1 MSTNDPPELEKIPGI
16 GPKRAKALRVAGY
29 ETLDDLEAATE
40 EDLRD
45 VAMFDDIL
53 ARDIKATVSPAADDR
68 VAVKQPNAVTPD
80 DWRVTDRQLHHIRTL
95 SDDVPLDLEGS
106 TALDVRDQ
114 LEFAIDPDL
123 LGFRRVCGR
132 VVTYDAETDE
142 YHPVP
147 NATVHVED
155 TDCSFL
161 SYFPSDLGYGWF
173 FPFDCTRET
182 VATTT
187 TNECGEFCV
196 HVPRWDIDRVLSFR
210 RERVCLPEIARPR
223 LRDVLERPE
232 VFPDP
237 VIPPDPRPRPDP
249 SPRPRPD
256 PSPRPGRLFDPGA
269 FERTAELVGEDIAL
283 RLGAGSERG
292 AFGDLE
298 PETAA
303 LLDRPAFPDPPEPPL
318 PKGFARPDPDERVEL
333 LGDEIPVDSEIL
345 AAIDPD
351 RLAGPFLRCRDVS
364 VPEWRTIVDVPD
376 ITFRVTQDVDG
387 DGTPETIYSEGYFDV
402 RWDEGGS
409 LDVDLVADD
418 NANSIPTCDGLTP
431 ENVECETPS
440 IESIGL
446 MPTRSP
452 IYDDATGYARRI
464 NRPKPP
470 GSSTGRPDGTAPFAG
485 TLQLHGCH
493 RFEEAAYYRVLY
505 SYEGGSERPFTGHE
519 WHVPAIGRDPVH
531 VQPTGTDGW
540 YPILDVPYLESCYGE
555 TLNDNPLLFP
565 FWVLNW
571 NTRGY
576 RNGTYEVRLQL
587 ADSDMEPL
595 STSPASTITVDNR
608 APDLELTDLAWGPM
622 SERPEEWDNDI
633 TESCPRIERPA
644 GEDIGIRVSFRAW
657 GEHFRSVRASA
668 HGCGRN
674 PPVTQPSSSGGP
686 SNRYSY
692 WHQSVGDRSR
702 KQTVVFEVP
711 AGYQQ
716 GAYRIRL
723 RAVSRAFNPAGGGRG
738 PSTNWEYDGDYVD
751 SHLNRQIS
759 ITDA

>member
-1 MSTNDPPELEKIPGI
+1 MSTNDPSELEQIPGI

-40 EDLRD
+40 ADLRD

-53 ARDIKATVSPAADDR
+53 ARDIKAMLNRDADD
-68 VAVKQPNAVTPD
+68 VVPVKQPNVVTPD
-80 DWRVTDRQLHHIRTL
+80 DWRVTERQLAHIRTL
-95 SDDVPLDLEGS
+95 TDDAPSDLVGT

-114 LEFAIDPDL
+114 LEFAMAPEL
-123 LGFRRVCGR
+123 LGFRQVCGR
-132 VVTYDAETDE
+132 VVTHDSATGE

-161 SYFPSDLGYGWF
+161 SRFPSDLGYGWF

-196 HVPRWDIDRVLSFR
+196 YVPLWDIDRVLDFR
-210 RERVCLPEIARPR
+210 RERVCLPEIVRPR
-223 LRDVLERPE
+223 IRDVLERPE
-232 VFPDP
+232 EFPDP
-237 VIPPDPRPRPDP
+237 VNPPEPRPEPRPDP
-249 SPRPRPD
+249 GF
-256 PSPRPGRLFDPGA
+256 GRLFDPGV
-269 FERTAELVGEDIAL
+269 FERTAELVGEDVAL
-283 RLGAGSERG
+283 RLGAGTERG
-292 AFGDLE
+292 DFGDLE
-298 PETAA
+298 PEATT
-303 LLDRPAFPDPPEPPL
+303 LLDRPAFPEPPEPPL
-318 PKGFARPDPDERVEL
+318 PEGFLRPDPEERLEL
-333 LGDEIPVDSEIL
+333 LGDELPVDPEVI
-345 AAIDPD
+345 AAVDPD
-351 RLAGPFLRCRDVS
+351 RLVGPFLRCRDVF
-364 VPEWRTIVDVPD
+364 VPEWRTFVDVPD
-376 ITFRVTQDVDG
+376 ITFRVTQDFDG
-387 DGTPETIYSEGYFDV
+387 DGTQETIYSEGFFDV
-402 RWDEGGS
+402 RWNEEQS

-418 NANSIPTCDGLTP
+418 AANSIPTCDGLTP

-446 MPTRSP
+446 LPTRSP

-470 GSSTGRPDGTAPFAG
+470 GSSTRPDGTAPFAG

-493 RFEEAAYYRVLY
+493 RFEEASYYRVLY
-505 SYEGGSERPFTGHE
+505 SYEGGPERPFTGHE

-531 VQPTGTDGW
+531 VQPSATDGW
-540 YPILDVPYLESCYGE
+540 YPILDVPYLESYYGE
-555 TLNDNPLLFP
+555 NLNDNPLLFP
-565 FWVLNW
+565 YWVLNW

-576 RNGTYEVRLQL
+576 RDGSYEVRLQL
-587 ADSDMEPL
+587 GDSDMDPL
-595 STSPASTITVDNR
+595 SVTSPSSTITVDNR
-608 APDLELTDLAWGPM
+608 APNLDIGGIVWGPT
-622 SERPEEWDNDI
+622 SEPPEEWDNEI
-633 TESCPRIERPA
+633 TESCPRIERPS
-644 GEDIGIRVSFRAW
+644 GEDIGIRVTFRAW
-657 GEHFRSVRASA
+657 GKHFRSVEASA

-674 PPVTQPSSSGGP
+674 PTLVQPSSSGR

-692 WHQSVGDRSR
+692 WHESVGDRSHR
-702 KQTVVFEVP
+702 QTVVFEVP

-723 RAVSRAFNPAGGGRG
+723 RGVSRAFNPAGGGRG
-738 PSTNWEYDGDYVD
+738 PSTNWEYDTDYID
-751 SHLNRQIS
+751 SHFTRLIS

>member
-1 MSTNDPPELEKIPGI
+1 MPAMSTNDPSELETIPGI

-40 EDLRD
+40 ADLRD

-53 ARDIKATVSPAADDR
+53 ARDIKAMLNRDADD
-68 VAVKQPNAVTPD
+68 VVPVKQPNVVTPD
-80 DWRVTDRQLHHIRTL
+80 DWRVTERQLAHIRTL
-95 SDDVPLDLEGS
+95 TEDAPSDLAGA

-114 LEFAIDPDL
+114 LEFAMDPDL
-123 LGFRRVCGR
+123 LGFRQVCGR
-132 VVTYDAETDE
+132 VVTHDSATGE

-147 NATVHVED
+147 NATVRVED

-161 SYFPSDLGYGWF
+161 SRFPSDLGYGWF

-196 HVPRWDIDRVLSFR
+196 YVPLWDIDRVLDFR
-210 RERVCLPEIARPR
+210 RERVCLPEIVRPR
-223 LRDVLERPE
+223 IRDVLERPE

-237 VIPPDPRPRPDP
+237 VNPPEPRPEPRPDP
-249 SPRPRPD
+249 GF
-256 PSPRPGRLFDPGA
+256 GRLFDPGV
-269 FERTAELVGEDIAL
+269 FERTAELLGEDVAL
-283 RLGAGSERG
+283 RLGAGTERG
-292 AFGDLE
+292 DFGDLE
-298 PETAA
+298 PEAA
-303 LLDRPAFPDPPEPPL
+303 TLLDRPAFPEPPEPPL
-318 PKGFARPDPDERVEL
+318 PEGFLRPDPEERLEL
-333 LGDEIPVDSEIL
+333 LGDELPVDPEVI
-345 AAIDPD
+345 AAVDPD
-351 RLAGPFLRCRDVS
+351 RLVGPFLRCRDVF
-364 VPEWRTIVDVPD
+364 VPEWRTFVDVPD

-387 DGTPETIYSEGYFDV
+387 DGTQETIYSEGFFDV
-402 RWDEGGS
+402 RWNEEQS

-418 NANSIPTCDGLTP
+418 AANSIPTCDGLTP

-446 MPTRSP
+446 LPTRSP
-452 IYDDATGYARRI
+452 IYDDATGYARQV

-470 GSSTGRPDGTAPFAG
+470 GSSTRPDGTAPFAG

-493 RFEEAAYYRVLY
+493 RFEEASYYRVLY
-505 SYEGGSERPFTGHE
+505 SYEGGPERPFTGHE

-531 VQPTGTDGW
+531 VQPSVTDGW
-540 YPILDVPYLESCYGE
+540 YPILDVPYLESYYGE
-555 TLNDNPLLFP
+555 NLNDNPLLFP
-565 FWVLNW
+565 YWVLNW

-576 RNGTYEVRLQL
+576 RDGSYEVRLQL
-587 ADSDMEPL
+587 GDSDMDPL
-595 STSPASTITVDNR
+595 SMTSPSSTITVDNR
-608 APDLELTDLAWGPM
+608 APNLDVGGIVWGPT
-622 SERPEEWDNDI
+622 SEPPEEWDNEI
-633 TESCPRIERPA
+633 TESCPRIERPP
-644 GEDIGIRVSFRAW
+644 GEDIGIRVTFRAW
-657 GEHFRSVRASA
+657 GKHFRSVEASA

-674 PPVTQPSSSGGP
+674 PTLVQPSSSGR

-692 WHQSVGDRSR
+692 WHESVGDRSHR
-702 KQTVVFEVP
+702 QTVVFEVP

-723 RAVSRAFNPAGGGRG
+723 RGVSRAFNPAGGGRG
-738 PSTNWEYDGDYVD
+738 PSTNWEYDTDYID
-751 SHLNRQIS
+751 SHFNRLIS

>member
-1 MSTNDPPELEKIPGI
+1 MPAMSTNDPSELEKIPGI

-40 EDLRD
+40 ADLRD

-53 ARDIKATVSPAADDR
+53 ARDIKATVSPDDDA

-80 DWRVTDRQLHHIRTL
+80 DWQVTERQLTHIQTL
-95 SDDVPLDLEGS
+95 ADDVPSDLAGA

-123 LGFRRVCGR
+123 LGFRQVCGR
-132 VVTYDAETDE
+132 VVTHDPATGE

-161 SYFPSDLGYGWF
+161 SHFPSDLGYGWF

-196 HVPRWDIDRVLSFR
+196 YVPLWDIDRVLDFR
-210 RERVCLPEIARPR
+210 RERVCLPEIVRPR
-223 LRDVLERPE
+223 IRDVLERPE
-232 VFPDP
+232 VFPEP
-237 VIPPDPRPRPDP
+237 VNPPEPRPQPRPDP
-249 SPRPRPD
+249 G
-256 PSPRPGRLFDPGA
+256 PGRLFDPGA
-269 FERTAELVGEDIAL
+269 FERTAELVGEDVAL
-283 RLGAGSERG
+283 RLGAGTERG
-292 AFGDLE
+292 DFGDLE
-298 PETAA
+298 PEAA
-303 LLDRPAFPDPPEPPL
+303 TLLDQPAFPEPPEPPL
-318 PKGFARPDPDERVEL
+318 PEGFLRPDPEERLEL
-333 LGDEIPVDSEIL
+333 LGDELPVDPDVI

-351 RLAGPFLRCRDVS
+351 RLVGPFLRCRDVF
-364 VPEWRTIVDVPD
+364 VPEWRTFVDVPD
-376 ITFRVTQDVDG
+376 ITFRVTQDIDG
-387 DGTPETIYSEGYFDV
+387 DGTRETIYSEGFFDV
-402 RWDEGGS
+402 RWNEEGS
-409 LDVDLVADD
+409 TNVDLVAGDA
-418 NANSIPTCDGLTP
+418 ANSIPTCDGLTP

-446 MPTRSP
+446 LPARTP
-452 IYDDATGYARRI
+452 IYDDGTGYARRI
-464 NRPKPP
+464 NRPKLP
-470 GSSTGRPDGTAPFAG
+470 GSSSGRPDGTAPFAG

-493 RFEEAAYYRVLY
+493 RFEEASYYRVLY
-505 SYEGGSERPFTGHE
+505 SYEGGPERPFTGHE

-531 VQPTGTDGW
+531 VQPSVTDGW
-540 YPILDVPYLESCYGE
+540 YPILDVPYLESYYGE
-555 TLNDNPLLFP
+555 ELNDNPLLFP
-565 FWVLNW
+565 YWVLNW

-576 RNGTYEVRLQL
+576 RNGSYEVRLQL
-587 ADSDMEPL
+587 GDSNMDPL
-595 STSPASTITVDNR
+595 STTSPSSAITVDNR
-608 APDLELTDLAWGPM
+608 APNLDIGGLVWGPT
-622 SERPEEWDNDI
+622 SEPPEAWDNEI
-633 TESCPRIERPA
+633 TESCPRIERPP
-644 GEDIGIRVSFRAW
+644 GEDIGIKVTFRAW
-657 GEHFRSVRASA
+657 GKHFRSVEASA

-674 PPVTQPSSSGGP
+674 PTLVQPSSGSGQ

-692 WHQSVGDRSR
+692 WHESVGDRSHKR
-702 KQTVVFEVP
+702 TVVFEVP

-723 RAVSRAFNPAGGGRG
+723 RGVSRAFNPAGGGRG
-738 PSTNWEYDGDYVD
+738 PSTNWEYDTDYID
-751 SHLNRQIS
+751 SHFDRLIS

>member
-1 MSTNDPPELEKIPGI
+1 MSTNDPSELEKIPGI

-40 EDLRD
+40 ADLRD

-53 ARDIKATVSPAADDR
+53 ARDIKTMLGRDADD
-68 VAVKQPNAVTPD
+68 VVPVKQPNVVTPD
-80 DWRVTDRQLHHIRTL
+80 DWRVTERQLDHIRTL
-95 SDDVPLDLEGS
+95 IDDAPSDLAGA

-114 LEFAIDPDL
+114 LEFAMDPDL
-123 LGFRRVCGR
+123 LGFRQVCGR
-132 VVTYDAETDE
+132 VVTHDSATGE

-161 SYFPSDLGYGWF
+161 SRFPSDLGYGWF

-196 HVPRWDIDRVLSFR
+196 YVPLWDIDRVLDFR
-210 RERVCLPEIARPR
+210 RERVCLPEIVRPR
-223 LRDVLERPE
+223 IRDVLERPE

-237 VIPPDPRPRPDP
+237 VNPPEPRPEPRPDP
-249 SPRPRPD
+249 GF
-256 PSPRPGRLFDPGA
+256 GRLFDPGV
-269 FERTAELVGEDIAL
+269 FERTAELVGEDVAL
-283 RLGAGSERG
+283 RLGAGTERG
-292 AFGDLE
+292 DFGDLE
-298 PETAA
+298 PEAA
-303 LLDRPAFPDPPEPPL
+303 TLLDRPAFPEPPEPPL
-318 PKGFARPDPDERVEL
+318 PEGFLRPDPEERLEL
-333 LGDEIPVDSEIL
+333 LGDELPVDPEVI
-345 AAIDPD
+345 AAVDPD
-351 RLAGPFLRCRDVS
+351 RLVGPFLRCRDVF
-364 VPEWRTIVDVPD
+364 VPEWRTFVDVPD
-376 ITFRVTQDVDG
+376 ITFRVTQDIDG
-387 DGTPETIYSEGYFDV
+387 DGTQETIYSEGFFDV
-402 RWDEGGS
+402 RWNEEQS

-418 NANSIPTCDGLTP
+418 AANSIPTCDGLTP

-446 MPTRSP
+446 LPTRSP

-470 GSSTGRPDGTAPFAG
+470 SSSTRPDGTAPFAG

-493 RFEEAAYYRVLY
+493 RFEEASYYRVLY
-505 SYEGGSERPFTGHE
+505 SYEGGPERPFTGHE

-531 VQPTGTDGW
+531 VQPSVTDGW
-540 YPILDVPYLESCYGE
+540 YPILDVPYLESYYGE
-555 TLNDNPLLFP
+555 NLNDNPLLFP
-565 FWVLNW
+565 YWVLNW

-576 RNGTYEVRLQL
+576 RNGSYEVRLQL
-587 ADSDMEPL
+587 GDSDMDPL
-595 STSPASTITVDNR
+595 SVTSPSSTITVDNR
-608 APDLELTDLAWGPM
+608 APNLDIGGLVWGPT
-622 SERPEEWDNDI
+622 SEPPEEWDNEI
-633 TESCPRIERPA
+633 TESCPRIERPP
-644 GEDIGIRVSFRAW
+644 GEDIGIRVTFRAW
-657 GEHFRSVRASA
+657 GEHFRSVEASA

-674 PPVTQPSSSGGP
+674 PTLVQPSSSGQ

-692 WHQSVGDRSR
+692 WHESVGDRSH

-723 RAVSRAFNPAGGGRG
+723 RGVSRAFNPAGGGRG
-738 PSTNWEYDGDYVD
+738 PSTNWEYDTDHID
-751 SHLNRQIS
+751 SHFNRLIS